1 MTTKLTLK
9 KLRKINRIIS
19 VRLAVHD
26 ELPST
31 LRNYRVHDG
40 RVTFNV
46 PGEFELDLSI
56 AEEATSSQFFFVD
69 IRFLFTPSS
78 PIPKGRVYD
87 ELDAKINETLYHRG
101 LQGCFDFLHGLVLT
115 NKINTLFRQAT
126 DLARTMWSG
135 ALRIE
140 LLHRTLVL
148 QYWTARTGPKSW
160 LEIGVERGQ
169 RINDTYRNTIRVPQ
183 ISIRWMRDGQQANTN
198 DIRFDCNNL
207 SMESLL
213 RSVIATHTSHLL
225 FITYASL
232 KKNILFSNHVLSL
245 RAHLSPTEPSD
256 CFLDVQLTP
265 SRNLRASVEPL
276 SGAITLSSGPNT
288 QERLEADRASNK
300 SAVEEI
306 LTRVTRLRC
315 ATAVEEIETGIKSV
329 GLENVGQRGLGLDI
343 RRIFPANTVRS
354 VFFTHS
360 IWDRRWVAAATS
372 SMDGDKWWLVPV
384 RSAESHTSHTS
395 PAHLVSATLVPTQAC
410 GDYSARAEIL
420 HGLTGMLSI
429 YTNAQF
435 VAEVPGVDLFPPL
448 ETLQLGPEFQVPDL
462 FFRYR
467 PSSLPRAL
475 RIASAPG
482 LESGSHLQH
491 TIRLSFHGI
500 DRQNR
505 SVVLM
510 AYGTTEHRIKSL
522 LPLVSKLDSSL
533 FMGNKE
539 GGFALRL
546 LVPAGQPII
555 VGLFERL
562 QRLDCLL
569 SILQSLVQ
577 KQMRPSRMS
586 LSQLAFVYDHD
597 KKLTGRF
604 DIDVSGP
611 RLSDHVD
618 ISRVLSNPVPLFRL
632 HLKISFDAPSPHRRI
647 QQSLTVALNRRLTK
661 VGVDSVLES
670 MHDTFPLLQCVE
682 KITKTP
688 PTESSIVHVI
698 VRSPTAFQLHYP
710 RLNYRFRLSIR
721 PRQGGMVWLLE
732 DSHPSN
738 TSEKSASAAVVR
750 EKIYNLRGDGWQ
762 GLGDGAISSLELV
775 GSLLSELHSCLSSCQ
790 PESNQ
795 QEFGNNSNPP
805 NVEQYP
811 QASGLPGPGKQEPA
825 PLRNADVLGKADVIT
840 ID

>member
-1 MTTKLTLK
+1 MTAKLTLK

-26 ELPST
+26 AVPST

-56 AEEATSSQFFFVD
+56 AEEATSSQFYFVD

-78 PIPKGRVYD
+78 PIPKGRVFD
-87 ELDAKINETLYHRG
+87 ELDAQINETLHHRG
-101 LQGCFDFLHGLVLT
+101 LTGCFNFLHGLVLT

-169 RINDTYRNTIRVPQ
+169 RINETYRNTIRVPQ
-183 ISIRWMRDGQQANTN
+183 ICIRWMRDGQQANTN

-207 SMESLL
+207 SVESLL

-225 FITYASL
+225 FIAYASM
-232 KKNILFSNHVLSL
+232 KRNILFSNHVLSL
-245 RAHLSPTEPSD
+245 RAHLSPIEPSD

-265 SRNLRASVEPL
+265 TRNLRASVEPL
-276 SGAITLSSGPNT
+276 SGSITLSSEPNI
-288 QERLEADRASNK
+288 QERPEADRISTK

-315 ATAVEEIETGIKSV
+315 ATAVEEIESGIRSV
-329 GLENVGQRGLGLDI
+329 GLENVGQRGLGLDV

-372 SMDGDKWWLVPV
+372 SMDGDSWWLVPI

-395 PAHLVSATLVPTQAC
+395 PAHLVSTTLVPTEAC

-429 YTNAQF
+429 YTNARF
-435 VAEVPGVDLFPPL
+435 LAEVPGMGFYPPL
-448 ETLQLGPEFQVPDL
+448 EKLQLGPEFQVPHL
-462 FFRYR
+462 LFRYR
-467 PSSLPRAL
+467 PSILPTAL

-482 LESGSHLQH
+482 LEGRSHLKKS
-491 TIRLSFHGI
+491 IRLSFHGI
-500 DRQNR
+500 DLQNR

-510 AYGTTEHRIKSL
+510 AYGTTRHRVKSL

-533 FMGNKE
+533 LMQNKE
-539 GGFALRL
+539 CGFVLRL
-546 LVPAGQPII
+546 LVPAGKPII
-555 VGLFERL
+555 VGLLERL

-577 KQMRPSRMS
+577 KDMRPSRMT
-586 LSQLAFVYDHD
+586 LSQIAFVYDD
-597 KKLTGRF
+597 QKLTGRF

-611 RLSDHVD
+611 RLSDHID
-618 ISRVLSNPVPLFRL
+618 ISRALSNLEPLFRL

-647 QQSLTVALNRRLTK
+647 QQSLTVALNHRLTK
-661 VGVDSVLES
+661 AGVDSVLEC
-670 MHDTFPLLQCVE
+670 MQDTLPLLQCVE
-682 KITKTP
+682 QITKSP
-688 PTESSIVHVI
+688 PTESSIVHVT
-698 VRSPTAFQLHYP
+698 VRSPTVFQFHYP
-710 RLNYRFRLSIR
+710 RLKCRFRLSIR
-721 PRQGGMVWLLE
+721 PRQGGVVWLLE
-732 DSHPSN
+732 NSHPSN
-738 TSEKSASAAVVR
+738 MSEQSTSAAVVR
-750 EKIYNLRGDGWQ
+750 EKIYNLRGKGWQ
-762 GLGDGAISSLELV
+762 GLGDGAISYLPQI
-775 GSLLSELHSCLSSCQ
+775 GNLLSELHSCLSSCQ

-795 QEFGNNSNPP
+795 QDLGNNSNPP

-811 QASGLPGPGKQEPA
+811 QTSVLPGPGKQEPV
-825 PLRNADVLGKADVIT
+825 PLRNTDVLGKADVIT